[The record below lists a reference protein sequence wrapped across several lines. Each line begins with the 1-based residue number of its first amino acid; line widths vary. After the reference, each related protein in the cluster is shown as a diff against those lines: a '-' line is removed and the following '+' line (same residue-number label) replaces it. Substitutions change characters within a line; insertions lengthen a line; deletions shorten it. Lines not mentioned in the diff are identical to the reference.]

1 MFNKK
6 IILLIW
12 YPSYFTLRWW
22 AKKGYSYDCGRAGM
36 IIVLQILLRS
46 ILHFVCVWLPNNADQ
61 IRRIPNYV
69 WVKYLIMRFT
79 VGIETW
85 SRNYQLLYIGELN
98 LKHYQLTDDYLS
110 KQFPICNI

>member
-1 MFNKK
+1 
-6 IILLIW
+6 
-12 YPSYFTLRWW
+12 
-22 AKKGYSYDCGRAGM
+22 M
-36 IIVLQILLRS
+36 IIVLQILLLY

-61 IRRIPNYV
+61 IRRIPNSV
-69 WVKYLIMRFT
+69 LVKYLIMRFT

-110 KQFPICNI
+110 KQFPICNIRP